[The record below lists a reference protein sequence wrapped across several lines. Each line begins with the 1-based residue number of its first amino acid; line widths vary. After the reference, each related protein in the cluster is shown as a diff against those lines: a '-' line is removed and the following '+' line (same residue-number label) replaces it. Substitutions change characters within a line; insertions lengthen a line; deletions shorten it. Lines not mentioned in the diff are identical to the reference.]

1 MGEVPGKTEKE
12 PTRPPVDVLCGRRK
26 GRSADDSLTEKVQTV
41 GKNKDEVIGVDV
53 IEGDEVTG
61 IRLRH
66 PQVNDLI
73 TVDDFDLPKKATCV
87 AHFFI
92 GDKGIVVPLLGL
104 ARTGTKTVNLMCSRG
119 KETVVVIGTMVG
131 WEEEA
136 RALIEM
142 LGPDGTVP
150 VAELQK
156 AIDAYEA
163 LLIDAKTRL
172 ASFEDRVDALQLR
185 VHELEAGA

>member
-1 MGEVPGKTEKE
+1 MKKKLKMTPGGIKA
-12 PTRPPVDVLCGRRK
+12 L
-26 GRSADDSLTEKVQTV
+26 AAAV

-66 PQVNDLI
+66 PQVNDII

-92 GDKGIVVPLLGL
+92 GDKEIVVPLLGL